1 LLRELVRGQIGLMV
15 NDAIETTRANLAG
28 VASPEE
34 VRAAPRALAAFS
46 PAMAEQERGLKRFM
60 YANLYHHAQQK
71 HAAERGRNVI
81 ARLFA
86 AYHQD
91 PKHLPEPWRLALP
104 AREPGRSRHIAD
116 FIAGMTDYYAI
127 ERYRE
132 IFGKA
137 PKGLTN
143 V

>member
-1 LLRELVRGQIGLMV
+1 MRVLVGGQIGIMV
-15 NDAIETTRANLAG
+15 NDAMETTRARLAG
-28 VASPEE
+28 VGSAED
-34 VRAAPRALAAFS
+34 VRAAPQALAAFS
-46 PAMAEQERGLKRFM
+46 PAMAEQERRLKRFM

-81 ARLFA
+81 AKLFA

-91 PKHLPEPWRLALP
+91 AKYQPEPRRVALP
-104 AREPGRSRHIAD
+104 PREPGRSRHIAD

-137 PKGLTN
+137 PRGLSN